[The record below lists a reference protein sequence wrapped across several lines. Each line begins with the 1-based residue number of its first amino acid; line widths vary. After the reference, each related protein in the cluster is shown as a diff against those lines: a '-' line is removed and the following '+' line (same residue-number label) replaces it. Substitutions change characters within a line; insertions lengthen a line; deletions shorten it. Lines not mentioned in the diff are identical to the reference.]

1 MPNTL
6 LRKETTR
13 FPRSYTPY
21 SITTPKQEKKL
32 SYTCSSTPNLLT
44 ATRQIHISLHLSYK
58 FCVVHFLERNTHIL
72 PHRRRSRRRI
82 ANLTAVASF
91 QVSPY
96 IHRHPR
102 TLRRRS
108 APDPQLFRQIWGPV
122 LSLSLS
128 LTLLTDPSHTTPH
141 SRCSTQERTGRAD
154 SLLEL
159 RREREREAVVAS
171 RFTSR
176 LGLRRVELRERERET
191 MMRRVREWVFFVYRY
206 RGVRLDKGYI
216 VLWSGWVTGNYL
228 ARWSVGGWARSLSL
242 LFLPVRWNNLD
253 KHWYSVHM
261 IGEEKT

>member
-1 MPNTL
+1 MLNTL

-21 SITTPKQEKKL
+21 SITTPKKEKKL

-128 LTLLTDPSHTTPH
+128 HPLDGSITHNAAQQMLDA
-141 SRCSTQERTGRAD
+141 RAH
-154 SLLEL
+154 
-159 RREREREAVVAS
+159 RA
-171 RFTSR
+171 
-176 LGLRRVELRERERET
+176 
-191 MMRRVREWVFFVYRY
+191 
-206 RGVRLDKGYI
+206 RG
-216 VLWSGWVTGNYL
+216 
-228 ARWSVGGWARSLSL
+228 
-242 LFLPVRWNNLD
+242 
-253 KHWYSVHM
+253 
-261 IGEEKT
+261 